1 VTEAD
6 GSAVGKLS
14 VELVKDQRDEEEEEN
29 FPMELL
35 GRTLRE
41 EEQFERSEAKRA
53 RAARERSCRR
63 MRSG

>member
-1 VTEAD
+1 MTEAD

-29 FPMELL
+29 FPIELL
-35 GRTLRE
+35 GRTLSE
-41 EEQFERSEAKRA
+41 EEQLEKSEARVA
-53 RAARERSCRR
+53 RAARKRSCRR